1 MKDARPFPAGKYD
14 AWLHWYV
21 TMRCFL
27 DCEYCGTNNSGIR
40 FKGDVAPIQIDRLM
54 QALEATGL
62 VFRISFTGGGE
73 PFMVPNL
80 REACQALV
88 GKHFISFNSNLVHKS
103 VGPFFSVM
111 APDRILQVHASCH
124 IKALERAGLLDLF
137 ADNYRLCQQRG
148 IPIHAEEVGH
158 PSLIPEADNY
168 RELFRAKGV
177 ALHFGAYAGPYQGK
191 NYPDA
196 YTDGELKVL
205 GLEKTARTAHET
217 HRGSR
222 VFMCNAGYNV
232 AIVQPNG
239 DIFPCDHI
247 RKRMGNI
254 YEKIEF
260 APRMRACPV
269 AWCTCPLFDYDPML
283 FTAAR
288 GRNRWHNFVQTR
300 VVGPGTAL
308 RDRLYKA
315 FRALRGN
322 AR

>member
-1 MKDARPFPAGKYD
+1 MMENRPFQAGKYD

-21 TMRCFL
+21 TNRCFL
-27 DCEYCGTNNSGIR
+27 DCEYCATPDRLRGSLE
-40 FKGDVAPIQIDRLM
+40 PIQIDKLL
-54 QALEATGL
+54 ATLEATGL

-73 PFMVPNL
+73 PFLVPNL
-80 REACQALV
+80 LAACQALV
-88 GKHFISFNSNLVHKS
+88 QKHYISFNTNLVHKS
-103 VGPFFSVM
+103 VGPAFAVL
-111 APDRILQVHASCH
+111 PPERILQVHASCH
-124 IKALERAGLLDLF
+124 IQALERAGLVDLF
-137 ADNYRLCQQRG
+137 TENYRLCRQRG
-148 IPIHAEEVGH
+148 IAIHAEEVGH
-158 PSLIPEADNY
+158 PALVPEADRY
-168 RELFRAKGV
+168 RDLFRAKGV
-177 ALHFGAYAGPYQGK
+177 DLHFGAFAGSYQGQS
-191 NYPDA
+191 YPDA
-196 YTDGELKVL
+196 YTDGELAAL
-205 GLEKTARTAHET
+205 RLERNARTSHVT
-217 HRGSR
+217 HHGTR
-222 VFMCNAGYNV
+222 VFMCNAGYNAAV
-232 AIVQPNG
+232 VQPNG

-315 FRALRGN
+315 FRALRGT